1 MDRVDRHRLPE
12 LLEILCR
19 QLDVTRRTVLK
30 GASGISVYKQKN
42 NRSESSVVAL
52 RKRRLTSCLGWARP
66 WALTM
71 PPTQYTAG
79 LR

>member
-42 NRSESSVVAL
+42 NRSETSVVAL
-52 RKRRLTSCLGWARP
+52 CASGDSRAAWDGHDFGR
-66 WALTM
+66 
-71 PPTQYTAG
+71 
-79 LR
+79 

>member
-30 GASGISVYKQKN
+30 GASDISV
-42 NRSESSVVAL
+42 L
-52 RKRRLTSCLGWARP
+52 
-66 WALTM
+66 
-71 PPTQYTAG
+71 
-79 LR
+79 